1 MRVGIALASDRA
13 MKFAL
18 GYYALVIATVVS
30 CTESEDEEGGAVAD
44 ARCATGLRWASG
56 DAESPRMHPGAD
68 CIGCHASGEG
78 PQFVVAGTVQ
88 AAIDDPTDCY
98 GVPGATV
105 TITDATGKSVM
116 TTSNEAGNFY
126 LAAREMLVMPIAAV
140 VELDGR
146 LRSMT
151 AQQMTGACA
160 SCHTATGANGAP
172 GRILAP

>member
-1 MRVGIALASDRA
+1 MKLALCCYAALIALVA
-13 MKFAL
+13 
-18 GYYALVIATVVS
+18 S
-30 CTESEDEEGGAVAD
+30 CTESEDEEGGGAVAD
-44 ARCATGLRWASG
+44 ARCATGLRWAGG
-56 DAESPRMHPGAD
+56 DAESPLMHPGAD

-78 PQFVVAGTVQ
+78 PEFVVAGTVQ

-98 GVPGATV
+98 GVPGAAV
-105 TITDATGKSVM
+105 TITDATGKSVA
-116 TTSNEAGNFY
+116 TTTNEAGNFY
-126 LAAREMLVMPIAAV
+126 VDARDALVMPIAAV

-160 SCHTATGANGAP
+160 SCHTATGASGAP

>member
-1 MRVGIALASDRA
+1 

-18 GYYALVIATVVS
+18 ACYAALLTLVVG
-30 CTESEDEEGGAVAD
+30 CTESEEDEGGGSVAD
-44 ARCATGLRWASG
+44 ARCATGLRWAGG
-56 DAESPRMHPGAD
+56 DAESPLMHPGAD
-68 CIGCHASGEG
+68 CIGCHSSDEG
-78 PQFVVAGTVQ
+78 PGFVVAGTVQ

-105 TITDATGKSVM
+105 TITDSTGRAVSTV
-116 TTSNEAGNFY
+116 SNDAGNFY
-126 LAAREMLVMPIAAV
+126 IAERDPLVMPISAL

-146 LRSMT
+146 QRTMT
-151 AQQMTGACA
+151 ATQMTGACA